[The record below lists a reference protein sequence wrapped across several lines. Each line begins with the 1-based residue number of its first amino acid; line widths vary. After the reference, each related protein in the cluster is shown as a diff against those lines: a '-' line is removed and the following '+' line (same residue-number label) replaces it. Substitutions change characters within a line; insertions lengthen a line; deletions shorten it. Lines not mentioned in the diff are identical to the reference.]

1 MELIEPGTG
10 LIVSAEADRVSGYSE
25 GLGFNP
31 IEGVNGFPN
40 RDRSLV
46 GEAYIPELQPLADN
60 PVIDVEAAV
69 PFLEH
74 RLSSVDS
81 PETLNPESEKATGR
95 DLLTG
100 LDVGNA
106 HNSTLVFVDAGI
118 ADAETL
124 VAGVV
129 PGAEVVMLTPDQ
141 DGVSQ
146 ITQVLAERQGLS
158 SVQIISHGMSAG
170 LQLGTGELNL
180 DTLNTYTSQLQTW
193 AGALTSEADILF
205 YGCNLAATALGEQFI
220 EQVSQLTGADVAASS
235 DRTGSAALGGD
246 WELEVSQGTI
256 ESDVALQMWAQ
267 SAYQAV
273 LDAVDNNLTVNSA
286 SFLGGNG
293 DDSGNAVEIAP
304 DRTIVIGGNFDLTP
318 TQSLADGQG
327 TVIRLDST
335 GQTRLSVTQVG
346 ADVDDLDLNRNN
358 GNITVVGDFGVKTL
372 NSDASQV
379 LWSANPGSAQ
389 RVAVAGQGQV
399 AVLADKQVTV
409 YNPQGTAI
417 GNFTV
422 PGTQIADVAIDS
434 NTSSVFVTGY
444 RQVSTNLQLPLLRSY
459 SYTGEINWENY
470 NFSAN
475 EAAGEN
481 LGADTRGLR
490 VAIGQDN
497 QLYFAGSLDG
507 GNSVFQRDPETI
519 TQSAGNVNID
529 NYTNTSNSGGGK
541 FAYFARLNPA
551 TGTLNQGQIFL
562 TRLSS
567 GKGNSFA
574 VNAITADANGRVY
587 IGGQAG
593 ASLPDRSELQING
606 MSVGPYSGF
615 EGAVIAVS
623 EDFQQRELVGLWSG
637 GSPSGS
643 EVNGV
648 AVFGDIRA
656 MVSTNSGTN
665 MITVNPLQGTSGG
678 NQDAFFSVWQSP
690 ATPIGNPPTEINLT
704 NTTIAKNTLQEKVVG
719 ELTTL
724 DPDKDDRHTYTL
736 IDDAGGRFAIADNK
750 LLVADGVNLDFETN
764 QSYQITVR
772 STDADG
778 FSFEEGFEIAIAA
791 VDDTPTPTPTPT
803 LPVGLVDLAQ
813 IGSTQGV
820 FQVGGTPGEAV
831 RLQFDWTFREAQFKN
846 EVGVLRVDDAMGTVN
861 GVRPGDPGYAQQ
873 ALTRAESQVL
883 FARGEN
889 VGKGVDLSIQAGEYW
904 VFYLIQDSTTADWLA
919 ENPENRL
926 DGETIAF
933 FSVTA
938 ANPDQFNHVQRTEL
952 GDGMV
957 QLAWEDLTGGGDQDF
972 NDVIFNVSNAD
983 WTVPGELGEMRP
995 LIFNWMAQD
1004 SVISH
1009 ELGLFL
1015 FDQPNGQIGNLFPG
1029 DPGYAVA
1036 ALSQPNRQVI
1046 VAPGETGNGQRT
1058 LNVKSDRVLGWYLI
1072 QNGTTEQFLRE
1083 NPDNLLGNSPLA
1095 FFSIIA
1101 ANPNG
1106 IDNFWRLSP
1115 NEFAWE
1121 DLTNDSDIDFNDVM
1135 IGIQFG

>member
-25 GLGFNP
+25 GLGFNQ
-31 IEGVNGFPN
+31 IGEVNGRPN

-81 PETLNPESEKATGR
+81 PETLNPESEKVTGR

-170 LQLGTGELNL
+170 LQLGAGELSL

-205 YGCNLAATALGEQFI
+205 YGCNLAATASGQQFI

-256 ESDVALQMWAQ
+256 ESDIALQMWAQ

-736 IDDAGGRFAIADNK
+736 IDDAGGRFAIADNQ
-750 LLVADGVNLDFETN
+750 LLVADGVKFDFETN

>member
-1 MELIEPGTG
+1 MELIKPRTELG
-10 LIVSAEADRVSGYSE
+10 VSAEADILSGYSE
-25 GLGFNP
+25 ELASNP
-31 IEGVNGFPN
+31 IGGVNGLPN
-40 RDRSLV
+40 RDRNPI
-46 GEAYIPELQPLADN
+46 GEAYIPEWQVFPDI
-60 PVIDVEAAV
+60 PVIDIEEAV
-69 PFLEH
+69 PFLER
-74 RLSSVDS
+74 RLSRREVS
-81 PETLNPESEKATGR
+81 ETLNAESKESTGR
-95 DLLTG
+95 DVLTG
-100 LDVGNA
+100 LDLGNEGG
-106 HNSTLVFVDAGI
+106 TLVFVDAGI

-146 ITQVLAERQGLS
+146 ITQVLAKRQELS
-158 SVQIISHGMSAG
+158 SVHIISHGMSAG
-170 LQLGTGELNL
+170 LQLGTGQLNL
-180 DTLNTYTSQLQTW
+180 DTLNTYASQLQTW
-193 AGALTSEADILF
+193 AGALTPDADILF
-205 YGCNLAATALGEQFI
+205 YACSLVATASGKQFI

-246 WELEVSQGTI
+246 WDLEVSQGTI
-256 ESDVALQMWAQ
+256 ESDLALHKWAQ

-273 LDAVDNNLTVNSA
+273 LDAVDNNLTVRSA
-286 SFLGGNG
+286 SFLGGSG

-318 TQSLADGQG
+318 TQSLAPGQG
-327 TVIRLDST
+327 AVIRVDST
-335 GQTRLSVTQVG
+335 GQTVLSVTQVG
-346 ADVDDLDLNRNN
+346 TDVDDLDLNRNN
-358 GNITVVGDFGVKTL
+358 GTITVVGDFGVKTL

-409 YNPQGTAI
+409 YNPQGTPI

-422 PGTQIADVAIDS
+422 SGTQIADVAIDS

-444 RQVSTNLQLPLLRSY
+444 RQVGANLQLPLLRSY
-459 SYTGEINWENY
+459 SYTGQINWENY
-470 NFSAN
+470 DFSAN
-475 EAAGEN
+475 EATTEN

-497 QLYFAGSLDG
+497 QLYLAGSLDG
-507 GNSVFQRDPETI
+507 GNSVFQRDPKNI
-519 TQSAGNVNID
+519 TTTAGNVNID

-551 TGTLNQGQIFL
+551 TGTLDKGQIFL
-562 TRLSS
+562 TRRSS
-567 GKGNSFA
+567 DNAGNSFA
-574 VNAITADANGRVY
+574 VNAITADAKGRVY

-593 ASLPDRSELQING
+593 AFLPDRSQLQING
-606 MSVGPYSGF
+606 TPVGDYSGF

-623 EDFQQRELVGLWSG
+623 EDFQARELVGLWSG
-637 GSPSGS
+637 GNPSGS

-656 MVSTNSGTN
+656 MVSTNTGTN

-678 NQDAFFSVWQSP
+678 NRDAFFSVWQSP
-690 ATPIGNPPTEINLT
+690 ATPVGNPPTAIGLDNRTVAE
-704 NTTIAKNTLQEKVVG
+704 NTSPGTVVG
-719 ELTTL
+719 MLSTN
-724 DPDKDDRHTYTL
+724 DPDVGDSHTYRL
-736 IDDAGGRFAIADNK
+736 IDDAGGRFAIAQNK
-750 LLVADGVNLDFETN
+750 LQVADGSQLDFETN
-764 QSYQITVR
+764 KSHQITVR

-778 FSFEEGFEIAIAA
+778 FSFEEDFEIAIAD
-791 VDDTPTPTPTPT
+791 VDEGDDNPTPTPT

-820 FQVGGTPGEAV
+820 FQVGGTPKEAV
-831 RLQFDWTFREAQFKN
+831 RLQFDWTFREAKFKN

-873 ALTRAESQVL
+873 ALTRAERQVL
-883 FARGEN
+883 FARSEN
-889 VGKGVDLSIQAGEYW
+889 VGKGVDLTLEAGDYW

-919 ENPENRL
+919 QNPENRL

-938 ANPDQFNHVQRTEL
+938 ANPDQFNHVQRTDL

-972 NDVIFNVSNAD
+972 NDIIFNVSNAD
-983 WTVPGELGEMRP
+983 WTVPGDLEEIRP
-995 LIFNWMAQD
+995 LILNWMAQD
-1004 SVISH
+1004 SLINH

-1015 FDQPNGQIGNLFPG
+1015 FDHPNGRIGNLFPG
-1029 DPGYAVA
+1029 DPGYAAA

-1058 LNVKSDRVLGWYLI
+1058 LNVESDRALGWYLI
-1072 QNGTTEQFLRE
+1072 PNGTTEQFLQE

-1095 FFSIIA
+1095 FFSLIA

-1106 IDNFWRLSP
+1106 SDTFWRLSP
-1115 NEFAWE
+1115 NEFAWT
-1121 DLTNDSDIDFNDVM
+1121 DLTNDNDLDFNVR
-1135 IGIQFG
+1135 IRLQFG

>member
-1 MELIEPGTG
+1 MELIEPRTG
-10 LIVSAEADRVSGYSE
+10 LGVSAEADILSGYSE
-25 GLGFNP
+25 GLGFNQ

-40 RDRSLV
+40 RDPV
-46 GEAYIPELQPLADN
+46 GEGYIPELQAFPDS
-60 PVIDVEAAV
+60 PVIDFEQNIT
-69 PFLEH
+69 FRERH
-74 RLSSVDS
+74 LSRQET
-81 PETLNPESEKATGR
+81 PETLNADSEEVTGR
-95 DLLTG
+95 DILTG
-100 LDVGNA
+100 LDLGNA
-106 HNSTLVFVDAGI
+106 QNGTLVFVDAGI

-124 VAGVV
+124 VAGVL

-141 DGVSQ
+141 DGVRQ
-146 ITQVLAERQGLS
+146 ITQVLTQRQGLS

-205 YGCNLAATALGEQFI
+205 YGCNLAATASGQQFI

-235 DRTGSAALGGD
+235 DRTGNAALGGD

-256 ESDVALQMWAQ
+256 ESDVALHKWAQ

-327 TVIRLDST
+327 AVIRLDAT

-379 LWSANPGSAQ
+379 LWSENPGSAQ
-389 RVAVAGQGQV
+389 RVAVDQQGRV

-409 YNPQGTAI
+409 YNPQGTPI
-417 GNFTV
+417 GDFTV
-422 PGTQIADVAIDS
+422 AGTQIADVAIDN

-470 NFSAN
+470 NFSASD
-475 EAAGEN
+475 AAGEN

-490 VAIGQDN
+490 VAIGRDN

-507 GNSVFQRDPETI
+507 GNSVFQRDPKII
-519 TQSAGNVNID
+519 TQSAGNINID
-529 NYTNTSNSGGGK
+529 NYTNTSNSNSGK
-541 FAYFARLNPA
+541 FAYFARLNPG
-551 TGTLNQGQIFL
+551 TGNLDQGQIFL
-562 TRLSS
+562 TRRSS
-567 GKGNSFA
+567 DGKGNSFT

-587 IGGQAG
+587 IGGQA
-593 ASLPDRSELQING
+593 AALLPNRSQLRING
-606 MSVGPYSGF
+606 TTVGDYSGF

-637 GSPSGS
+637 GNPSGS

-665 MITVNPLQGTSGG
+665 MITVNPLQGTSAG

-690 ATPIGNPPTEINLT
+690 AAPIGNPPTAIRLDNQTVAE
-704 NTTIAKNTLQEKVVG
+704 NTSEGTVVG

-724 DPDKDDRHTYTL
+724 DPDTDDRHTYRL
-736 IDDAGGRFAIADNK
+736 VDDAEGRFAIAQNQ
-750 LLVADGVNLDFETN
+750 LRVADGSKLDFETN
-764 QSYQITVR
+764 RSHQITVR

-778 FSFEEGFEIAIAA
+778 FSFEESFEIAIAD
-791 VDDTPTPTPTPT
+791 VDDTPTPMPTPT

-873 ALTRAESQVL
+873 ALTSAERQVL
-883 FARGEN
+883 FSRDEK
-889 VGKGVDLSIQAGEYW
+889 VGKGVDLSLQGGDYW
-904 VFYLIQDSTTADWLA
+904 VFYLIQDSTRADWLA
-919 ENPENRL
+919 ENPDNRL

-938 ANPDQFNHVQRTEL
+938 ANPDQFNHVQRTDL

-972 NDVIFNVSNAD
+972 NDVVFNVGNAD
-983 WTVPGELGEMRP
+983 WTVPGDLGEMRS
-995 LIFNWMAQD
+995 LILNWMAQD
-1004 SVISH
+1004 NPINH

-1015 FDQPNGQIGNLFPG
+1015 FDQPNGRIGNLFPG
-1029 DPGYAVA
+1029 DPGYAAA

-1058 LNVKSDRVLGWYLI
+1058 LNVESDRILGWYLI

-1095 FFSIIA
+1095 FFSLIA

>member
-1 MELIEPGTG
+1 MELIEPRTG
-10 LIVSAEADRVSGYSE
+10 WGVSAEADILSGYSE

-31 IEGVNGFPN
+31 IGEVNGRPN
-40 RDRSLV
+40 RDRNPV
-46 GEAYIPELQPLADN
+46 GEAYIPELQPLPD
-60 PVIDVEAAV
+60 IDVEAAI
-69 PFLEH
+69 PLLEH
-74 RLSSVDS
+74 HLSSVDS
-81 PETLNPESEKATGR
+81 PETLNAESENVTGR
-95 DLLTG
+95 DILTG
-100 LDVGNA
+100 LDRGNA
-106 HNSTLVFVDAGI
+106 HNGTLVFVDAGI

-129 PGAEVVMLTPDQ
+129 PGAEVVRLTPDQ
-141 DGVSQ
+141 DGVRQ
-146 ITQVLAERQGLS
+146 MTQVLAQRQGLS
-158 SVQIISHGMSAG
+158 SVHIISHGMSAG
-170 LQLGTGELNL
+170 LQLGAGELNL
-180 DTLNTYTSQLQTW
+180 DTLNTYANQLQTW
-193 AGALTSEADILF
+193 AGALTPEADILF
-205 YGCNLAATALGEQFI
+205 YGCNLAATASGQQFI

-246 WELEVSQGTI
+246 WDLEVFQGTI
-256 ESDVALQMWAQ
+256 ESDVALHQWAQ

-286 SFLGGNG
+286 SFLGGSG

-327 TVIRLDST
+327 AVIRLDST
-335 GQTRLSVTQVG
+335 GQRRLSVTQVG

-372 NSDASQV
+372 NNDASQV

-389 RVAVAGQGQV
+389 RVAVDQQGRV
-399 AVLADKQVTV
+399 AVLADDQVTV
-409 YNPQGTAI
+409 YNFEGTPI

-422 PGTQIADVAIDS
+422 AGTRIADVAIDS

-444 RQVSTNLQLPLLRSY
+444 RQVSNNLQLPLLRSY
-459 SYTGEINWENY
+459 RYTGEINWENY

-490 VAIGQDN
+490 VAIGRDN

-507 GNSVFQRDPETI
+507 GNSVFQRDPQTI
-519 TQSAGNVNID
+519 SQLAGNINID
-529 NYTNTSNSGGGK
+529 NYTNTSNSGGAK
-541 FAYFARLNPA
+541 FAYFARMNPA
-551 TGTLNQGQIFL
+551 TGILDQGQIFL
-562 TRLSS
+562 TRRSN
-567 GKGNSFA
+567 GEGNSFT

-587 IGGQAG
+587 IGGQAA
-593 ASLPDRSELQING
+593 ASLPDRDELQING
-606 MSVGPYSGF
+606 TPVGPYSGF

-623 EDFQQRELVGLWSG
+623 EDFQDRELVGLWSG
-637 GSPSGS
+637 GNPSGS

-656 MVSTNSGTN
+656 MVSTNAGTN

-678 NQDAFFSVWQSP
+678 SQDAFFSVWQSP
-690 ATPIGNPPTEINLT
+690 ATPVGNPPTAIRLDNQTVAE
-704 NTTIAKNTLQEKVVG
+704 NTASGAVVG
-719 ELTTL
+719 QLSTI
-724 DPDKDDRHTYTL
+724 DPDTDDRHTYRL
-736 IDDAGGRFAIADNK
+736 IDDAGGRFAIADNT
-750 LLVADGVNLDFETN
+750 LQVADGSQLDFETN
-764 QSYQITVR
+764 PSHRVTVR
-772 STDADG
+772 STDTDG
-778 FSFEEGFEIAIAA
+778 FSFEEDFEIAIAD
-791 VDDTPTPTPTPT
+791 VDEGDDNPTPTPTPT

-831 RLQFDWTFREAQFKN
+831 RLQFDWTFREAKFKN

-873 ALTRAESQVL
+873 ALTRAERQVL
-883 FARGEN
+883 FARGET
-889 VGKGVDLSIQAGEYW
+889 VGKGVDLSLQAGDYW
-904 VFYLIQDSTTADWLA
+904 VFYLIQDSTRADWLA
-919 ENPENRL
+919 ENPDNRL

-983 WTVPGELGEMRP
+983 WTVPGELGEMSS
-995 LIFNWMAQD
+995 LIVNWMAQD

-1015 FDQPNGQIGNLFPG
+1015 FDHPNGQIGNLFPG
-1029 DPGYAVA
+1029 DPGYAAA

-1058 LNVKSDRVLGWYLI
+1058 LNVEGDRVLGWYLI
-1072 QNGTTEQFLRE
+1072 QNGTTAQFLRE

-1095 FFSIIA
+1095 FFSFIA

-1135 IGIQFG
+1135 IRIQFA

>member
-1 MELIEPGTG
+1 MEFIEPGTG
-10 LIVSAEADRVSGYSE
+10 WILSAEADRLSGDLQ
-25 GLGFNP
+25 GLTFNL
-31 IEGVNGFPN
+31 IEGITSKQNG
-40 RDRSLV
+40 DRYVV
-46 GEAYIPELQPLADN
+46 GEAYIPELKPLPHS
-60 PVIDVEAAV
+60 PVLDVEAAV
-69 PFLEH
+69 PLLKH
-74 RLSSVDS
+74 RLSSLDS
-81 PETLNPESEKATGR
+81 PETFNTESEEKTGR
-95 DLLTG
+95 DSLTG
-100 LDVGNA
+100 LDLENA
-106 HNSTLVFVDAGI
+106 NGGTLVFVDAGI

-129 PGAEVVMLTPDQ
+129 PGAEVILLTPDQ
-141 DGVSQ
+141 DGVRQ
-146 ITQVLAERQGLS
+146 MTQVLAQRQGLS
-158 SVQIISHGMSAG
+158 SVQIISHGMSHR
-170 LQLGTGELNL
+170 LQLGTEELSL
-180 DTLNTYTSQLQTW
+180 DTLNTYASQLQTW
-193 AGALTSEADILF
+193 AGALTPDADILF
-205 YGCNLAATALGEQFI
+205 YGCNLAATASGKQFI

-246 WELEVSQGTI
+246 WELEVSLGTI
-256 ESDVALQMWAQ
+256 ESDVALHKWAQ
-267 SAYQAV
+267 LAYQAV

-318 TQSLADGQG
+318 TQSLAEGQG
-327 TVIRLDST
+327 TVIRLDAT

-346 ADVDDLDLNRNN
+346 SDVEDLDLNRNN

-379 LWSANPGSAQ
+379 LWSDNPGSAQ
-389 RVAVAGQGQV
+389 RVAVAQQGQV
-399 AVLADKQVTV
+399 AVLAGNQVTV
-409 YNPQGTAI
+409 YDSQGASI
-417 GNFTV
+417 REFNVAGN
-422 PGTQIADVAIDS
+422 QIADVAIDS

-444 RQVSTNLQLPLLRSY
+444 QQVSANLQLPILRSY

-475 EAAGEN
+475 EATSQD

-507 GNSVFQRDPETI
+507 GNSVFQRDPQDI
-519 TQSAGNVNID
+519 TTTAGNVNID
-529 NYTNTSNSGGGK
+529 NFTNTSNSGGGK

-551 TGTLNQGQIFL
+551 TGTLDQGQIFV
-562 TRLSS
+562 TRRSN
-567 GKGNSFA
+567 GEGNSFA
-574 VNAITADANGRVY
+574 INAITADTKGRVY

-593 ASLPDRSELQING
+593 ASLPNRDELQINETP
-606 MSVGPYSGF
+606 VGTYSGF

-623 EDFQQRELVGLWSG
+623 EDFQARELVGLWSG
-637 GSPSGS
+637 GDSSGS
-643 EVNGV
+643 SVNGV
-648 AVFGDIRA
+648 AAFGDIRA

-665 MITVNPLQGTSGG
+665 LITVNPLQGTSAGSD
-678 NQDAFFSVWQSP
+678 DAFFSVWQSS
-690 ATPIGNPPTEINLT
+690 ATPVGNPPTAIGLENQT
-704 NTTIAKNTLQEKVVG
+704 VAENASQGTVVG
-719 ELTTL
+719 ELSTI
-724 DPDKDDRHTYTL
+724 DPDTDDRHTYTL

-750 LLVADGVNLDFETN
+750 LVVADGSKLDFETN
-764 QSYQITVR
+764 QSYPITVR
-772 STDADG
+772 STDVDG
-778 FSFEEGFEIAIAA
+778 FSIEAEFNITRAI
-791 VDDTPTPTPTPT
+791 VDNPPTPTPT

-813 IGSTQGV
+813 LGSTQGV

-873 ALTRAESQVL
+873 ALTHAERQVL
-883 FARGEN
+883 FSRSEK
-889 VGKGVDLSIQAGEYW
+889 VGKGVDLSLQAGDYW
-904 VFYLIQDSTTADWLA
+904 VFYLIQDSTREDWLA
-919 ENPENRL
+919 ENPDNRL

-972 NDVIFNVSNAD
+972 NDVVFNVGNAD
-983 WTVPGELGEMRP
+983 WTVPGDSDEISP
-995 LIFNWMAQD
+995 LILNWMAQD
-1004 SVISH
+1004 PVMRH

-1015 FDQPNGQIGNLFPG
+1015 FDYPDGRIGNLFPG
-1029 DPGYAVA
+1029 DPGYAAA

-1046 VAPGETGNGQRT
+1046 VAPTETGNGQRT
-1058 LNVKSDRVLGWYLI
+1058 LNLESDRVFGWYLI

-1095 FFSIIA
+1095 FFSLIA

-1121 DLTNDSDIDFNDVM
+1121 DLTNDHDIDFNDVM
-1135 IGIQFG
+1135 ISIQFD

>member
-10 LIVSAEADRVSGYSE
+10 LILSAEDRLSGDSE

-31 IEGVNGFPN
+31 IGAVNGKPN
-40 RDRSLV
+40 RNPI
-46 GEAYIPELQPLADN
+46 GEAYIPEWQPLPDI
-60 PVIDVEAAV
+60 PVIDIEQNIT
-69 PFLEH
+69 FRERHLFQQET
-74 RLSSVDS
+74 
-81 PETLNPESEKATGR
+81 PEPLNAQSEESTGR
-95 DLLTG
+95 DVLTG
-100 LDVGNA
+100 LDLGNEGG
-106 HNSTLVFVDAGI
+106 TLVFVDAGI

-129 PGAEVVMLTPDQ
+129 PGAEVVLLTPDQ

-146 ITQVLAERQGLS
+146 ITQVLAKRQELS
-158 SVQIISHGMSAG
+158 SVHIISHGMSAG
-170 LQLGTGELNL
+170 LQLGTAQLNL
-180 DTLNTYTSQLQTW
+180 DTLNTYASQLQTW
-193 AGALTSEADILF
+193 AGALTPDADILF
-205 YGCNLAATALGEQFI
+205 YACNLVATASGKQFL

-246 WELEVSQGTI
+246 WDLEVSQGTI
-256 ESDVALQMWAQ
+256 ESDLALQLWAQ

-273 LDAVDNNLTVNSA
+273 LDAVDNNLTVRSA
-286 SFLGGNG
+286 SFLGGSG

-318 TQSLADGQG
+318 TQSLAPGQG
-327 TVIRLDST
+327 AVIRVDST
-335 GQTRLSVTQVG
+335 GQTVLSVTQVG
-346 ADVDDLDLNRNN
+346 ANVDDLDLNRNN
-358 GNITVVGDFGVKTL
+358 GTITVVGDFGVKTL

-409 YNPQGTAI
+409 YNPQGTPI

-444 RQVSTNLQLPLLRSY
+444 RQVGANLQLPLLRSY
-459 SYTGEINWENY
+459 SYTGQINWENY

-475 EAAGEN
+475 EAATEK

-490 VAIGQDN
+490 VAIGRDN

-507 GNSVFQRDPETI
+507 GNSVFQRDPKII

-529 NYTNTSNSGGGK
+529 NYTNTSNSGGAK
-541 FAYFARLNPA
+541 FAYFARINPA
-551 TGTLNQGQIFL
+551 TGTLDQGQIFL
-562 TRLSS
+562 TRRSN
-567 GKGNSFA
+567 GDGNSFA

-593 ASLPDRSELQING
+593 ASLPNRDELRING
-606 MSVGPYSGF
+606 TPVGAYSGF

-623 EDFQQRELVGLWSG
+623 EDFQARELVGLWSG
-637 GSPSGS
+637 GNPSGS
-643 EVNGV
+643 SVNGV

-665 MITVNPLQGTSGG
+665 MITVNPLQSTSGG

-690 ATPIGNPPTEINLT
+690 ATPVGNPPTGIGLDNQTVAE
-704 NTTIAKNTLQEKVVG
+704 NTSPGTVVG
-719 ELTTL
+719 MLSTI
-724 DPDKDDRHTYTL
+724 DPDVGDRHTYRL
-736 IDDAGGRFAIADNK
+736 IDDAGGRFAIAQNQ
-750 LLVADGVNLDFETN
+750 LRVADGSKLDFETN
-764 QSYQITVR
+764 QSHQVTVR
-772 STDADG
+772 STDTDG
-778 FSFEEGFEIAIAA
+778 FSFEADFEIAIAD
-791 VDDTPTPTPTPT
+791 VDEGDDNPTPKPTPT

-813 IGSTQGV
+813 LGSTQGV
-820 FQVGGTPGEAV
+820 FQVGGTPKEAV
-831 RLQFDWTFREAQFKN
+831 RLQFDWTFREAKFKN
-846 EVGVLRVDDAMGTVN
+846 EVGVLRVDDGMGTVN

-873 ALTRAESQVL
+873 ALKSAERQVL

-889 VGKGVDLSIQAGEYW
+889 VGKGVDLTLEAGEYW

-919 ENPENRL
+919 QNPENRL

-972 NDVIFNVSNAD
+972 NDVVFNVSNAD
-983 WTVPGELGEMRP
+983 WTVPGDLNEIRP
-995 LIFNWMAQD
+995 LILNWMAQD
-1004 SVISH
+1004 NLINH

-1015 FDQPNGQIGNLFPG
+1015 FDHPNGRIGNLFPS
-1029 DPGYAVA
+1029 DPGYAAA

-1046 VAPGETGNGQRT
+1046 VAPGEMGNGQRT
-1058 LNVKSDRVLGWYLI
+1058 LNVQSDRALGWYLI
-1072 QNGTTEQFLRE
+1072 PNGTTEQFLQE

-1095 FFSIIA
+1095 FFSLIA

-1106 IDNFWRLSP
+1106 SDTFWRLSP
-1115 NEFAWE
+1115 NEFAWT
-1121 DLTNDSDIDFNDVM
+1121 DLTNDDDLDFNVR
-1135 IGIQFG
+1135 IRLQFA

>member
-1 MELIEPGTG
+1 MEFIEPGTG
-10 LIVSAEADRVSGYSE
+10 WILSAEVDRLSGYSE

-31 IEGVNGFPN
+31 IEGVNGFQN

-46 GEAYIPELQPLADN
+46 GEAYIPELLPLPD
-60 PVIDVEAAV
+60 IDVEAAI
-69 PFLEH
+69 PLLES
-74 RLSSVDS
+74 RLSSVDV
-81 PETLNPESEKATGR
+81 PETLNAESENVTGR
-95 DLLTG
+95 DILTG
-100 LDVGNA
+100 LDLGNA
-106 HNSTLVFVDAGI
+106 NGGTLVFVDAGI

-129 PGAEVVMLTPDQ
+129 PGAEVVRLTPNQ

-146 ITQVLAERQGLS
+146 MTQVLAQRQGLS

-180 DTLNTYTSQLQTW
+180 DTLNTYASQLQTW
-193 AGALTSEADILF
+193 AGALTADADILF
-205 YGCNLAATALGEQFI
+205 YGCNLAATASGQQFI

-256 ESDVALQMWAQ
+256 ESDVALHKWAQ

-286 SFLGGNG
+286 SFLGGSG

-327 TVIRLDST
+327 AVIRLDST

-358 GNITVVGDFGVKTL
+358 SNITVVGDFGVKTL

-389 RVAVAGQGQV
+389 RVAVDQQGRV
-399 AVLADKQVTV
+399 AVLADDQVTV
-409 YNPQGTAI
+409 YNPQGTPI

-422 PGTQIADVAIDS
+422 AGTQIADVAIDS

-444 RQVSTNLQLPLLRSY
+444 RQVSNNLQLPLLRSY

-490 VAIGQDN
+490 VAIGRDN

-507 GNSVFQRDPETI
+507 GNSVFQRDPQTI
-519 TQSAGNVNID
+519 SQSAGNINID

-541 FAYFARLNPA
+541 FAYFARMNPA
-551 TGTLNQGQIFL
+551 TGTLDQSQIFL

-574 VNAITADANGRVY
+574 INAITADANGRVY

-593 ASLPDRSELQING
+593 ASLPDRNELRING
-606 MSVGPYSGF
+606 TPVGPYSGF

-637 GSPSGS
+637 GNPSGS

-656 MVSTNSGTN
+656 MVSTNAGTN

-678 NQDAFFSVWQSP
+678 SQDAFFSVWQSP
-690 ATPIGNPPTEINLT
+690 VTPVGNPPTDIDLDNQTVAENASPGT
-704 NTTIAKNTLQEKVVG
+704 VVG
-719 ELTTL
+719 ELSTI
-724 DPDKDDRHTYTL
+724 DPDTDDRHTYTL
-736 IDDAGGRFAIADNK
+736 IDDAGGRFAIAENQ
-750 LLVADGVNLDFETN
+750 LLVADDVTLDFETN
-764 QSYQITVR
+764 TSYLITVL
-772 STDADG
+772 STDTDG
-778 FSFEEGFEIAIAA
+778 FSFEESFEIAIAD
-791 VDDTPTPTPTPT
+791 VDENDDNPTPTPTPT

-873 ALTRAESQVL
+873 ALTRAERQVL

-889 VGKGVDLSIQAGEYW
+889 VGKGVDLSLQAGDYW
-904 VFYLIQDSTTADWLA
+904 VFYLIQDSTRADWLA
-919 ENPENRL
+919 ENPDNRL

-983 WTVPGELGEMRP
+983 WTVPGELGEMRS
-995 LIFNWMAQD
+995 LILNWMAQD
-1004 SVISH
+1004 NPINH

-1015 FDQPNGQIGNLFPG
+1015 FDHPNGRIGNLFPG
-1029 DPGYAVA
+1029 DPGYAAA

-1058 LNVKSDRVLGWYLI
+1058 LNVESDRVLGWYLI

-1095 FFSIIA
+1095 FFSLIA
-1101 ANPNG
+1101 ANPNA